1 MKEEQDYIRD
11 ITEMRS
17 MMERS
22 SRYLSLSGLGAL
34 LSGIYALVACF
45 VAYRVFGIDP
55 ATLTGSYSSE
65 GSFEPGLVKILL
77 LAVVVLIVSL
87 ATIFYLSYKKAGKNH
102 EKFWNPTAKRVLLNM
117 ALPLAAGGIL
127 ILILAAKG
135 LPQYMAPLSLLFY
148 GLAFFNASKFT
159 LDEVRSMAIIEIV
172 LGLLSA
178 WFVEYSLWFWALGF
192 GIVHIVYG
200 IFIYYRYER

>member
-11 ITEMRS
+11 IADMRS

-22 SRYLSLSGLGAL
+22 SKYLSLSGLGAL
-34 LSGIYALVACF
+34 MTGMYALVACF
-45 VAYRVFGIDP
+45 VAYKVFGIDP
-55 ATLTGSYSSE
+55 GTLTSSYTSD
-65 GSFEPGLVKILL
+65 GAFEPTLL
-77 LAVVVLIVSL
+77 KVLFLAMAVLIVSL
-87 ATIFYLSYKKAGKNH
+87 VTVFYLSYKKATKKQ

-117 ALPLAAGGIL
+117 ALPLVAGGIL
-127 ILILAAKG
+127 ILILVAKG
-135 LPQYMAPLSLLFY
+135 LPQYMAALSLLFY

-159 LDEVRSMAIIEIV
+159 LDEVRSMAIIEIA

>member
-1 MKEEQDYIRD
+1 MKKEQDYIRD
-11 ITEMRS
+11 IADMRS

-22 SRYLSLSGLGAL
+22 SKYLSLSGLGAL
-34 LSGIYALVACF
+34 LAGIYALVACF
-45 VAYRVFGIDP
+45 FAYKVFGIDP
-55 ATLTGSYSSE
+55 STLTGRYSSE
-65 GSFEPGLVKILL
+65 DGFDPGLVKILL
-77 LAVVVLIVSL
+77 LAAIVLIVSL
-87 ATIFYLSYKKAGKNH
+87 ATIFYLSYKKANRSQ

-117 ALPLAAGGIL
+117 AIPLMAGGIL
-127 ILILAAKG
+127 ILIMAAKG

-159 LDEVRSMAIIEIV
+159 LDEVRSMAIIEMV
-172 LGLLSA
+172 LGLLST

>member
-11 ITEMRS
+11 IADMRS
-17 MMERS
+17 MLERS
-22 SRYLSLSGLGAL
+22 SKYLSLSGLGAL
-34 LSGIYALVACF
+34 MTGMYALVACF
-45 VAYRVFGIDP
+45 VAYKVFCIDP
-55 ATLTGSYSSE
+55 GTLTSSYTSD
-65 GSFEPGLVKILL
+65 GAFEPTLL
-77 LAVVVLIVSL
+77 KVLFLAMAVLIVSL
-87 ATIFYLSYKKAGKNH
+87 VTVFYLSYKKATKKQ

-117 ALPLAAGGIL
+117 ALPLVAGGIL
-127 ILILAAKG
+127 ILILVAKG
-135 LPQYMAPLSLLFY
+135 LPQYMAALSLLFY

-159 LDEVRSMAIIEIV
+159 LDEVRSMAIIEIA